1 MTVRELMEIL
11 ADCPADAVVRMP
23 DTYWANEG
31 YGSRANDFDSLF
43 PEVTEVAMNA
53 SNEVILSFEE

>member
-11 ADCPADAVVRMP
+11 ASCPADAVVRMP

-31 YGSRANDFDSLF
+31 YGSEQTISIPCF
-43 PEVTEVAMNA
+43 PK
-53 SNEVILSFEE
+53 

>member
-11 ADCPADAVVRMP
+11 ASCPADAVVRVP
-23 DTYWANEG
+23 DTYWASEG

-43 PEVTEVAMNA
+43 PEVTEVAMSD